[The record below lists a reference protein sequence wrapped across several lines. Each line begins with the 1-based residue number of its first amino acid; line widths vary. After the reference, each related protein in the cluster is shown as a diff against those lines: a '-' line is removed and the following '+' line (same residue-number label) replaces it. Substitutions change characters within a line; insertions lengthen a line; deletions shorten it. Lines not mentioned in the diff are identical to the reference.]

1 MLREFKVWQ
10 NQLRLRMGDLWV
22 DTDRLFTQDNGKAIH
37 PDTVTG
43 WFRKF
48 VDKTDLPTIS
58 IHSLRHT
65 NITLLIAGGIP
76 ITTVAKRVG
85 HCDSTTTTRI
95 YAHAILTMDE
105 MASEVLDDMLTVKKK
120 AK

>member
-1 MLREFKVWQ
+1 MLWEFKVWQ
-10 NQLRLRMGDLWV
+10 NQIRLRIGDLWV
-22 DTDRLFTQDNGKAIH
+22 DTDRLFTQDNGEAIH
-37 PDTVTG
+37 PDTVIG

-48 VDKTDLPTIS
+48 IDKIDLPKIS
-58 IHSLRHT
+58 IHSLSHT
-65 NITLLIAGGIP
+65 NVTLLIAGGIP

-85 HCDSTTTTRI
+85 HCDITTITRI
-95 YAHAILTMDE
+95 YAHAIRIMDE